1 MPNHRKLLQLAIEN
15 SKATKAFEVRAEA
28 GTDEATIFLYDVI
41 DPYWGVGAE
50 AFAKALAGITASTI
64 HLRVNSPGGDVFEAR
79 AMVAAIGA
87 HSARVVAH
95 IDGLAASA
103 ATYVA
108 MAADEVQIA
117 DGAFMMVHQAWTFS
131 MGNASD
137 LRAQA
142 DLLDKVDASIVADY
156 ARKTGKDADQI
167 AQWMADETW
176 FTSAEAVENGFADT
190 VIQNDK
196 GSSTTQNRWT
206 LSAYQK
212 VPKALT
218 APPEPDL
225 SSAARAR
232 ALALLERFG

>member
-15 SKATKAFEVRAEA
+15 SKASKAFEVRAED
-28 GTDEATIFLYDVI
+28 GTDEVSIFLYDVI

-50 AFAKALAGITASTI
+50 AFAKALSSTTAGTI

-87 HSARVVAH
+87 HSAKVIAH

-108 MAADEVQIA
+108 MAADEVRIA
-117 DGAFMMVHQAWTFS
+117 DGAFMMIHQAWTFS
-131 MGNASD
+131 MGNASE

-156 ARKTGKDADQI
+156 ARKTGKDAEQI
-167 AQWMADETW
+167 AKWMADETW

-190 VIQNDK
+190 VVQNDK
-196 GSSTTQNRWT
+196 GGSATQNRWT

-232 ALALLERFG
+232 TLALLERFG

>member
-1 MPNHRKLLQLAIEN
+1 MLQLAIEN
-15 SKATKAFEVRAEA
+15 SKASKAFEVRAEDGA
-28 GTDEATIFLYDVI
+28 DEVSIFLYDVI

-50 AFAKALAGITASTI
+50 AFAKALASITAGTI

-87 HSARVVAH
+87 HSAKVIAH

-108 MAADEVQIA
+108 MAADEVRIA
-117 DGAFMMVHQAWTFS
+117 DGAFMMIHQAWTFS
-131 MGNASD
+131 MGNAAD

-156 ARKTGKDADQI
+156 ARKTGKDAGQI

-190 VIQNDK
+190 VVQNDK
-196 GSSTTQNRWT
+196 GSSATQNRWT
-206 LSAYQK
+206 LAAYQK

-225 SSAARAR
+225 SSAARTR

>member
-1 MPNHRKLLQLAIEN
+1 MAIEN
-15 SKATKAFEVRAEA
+15 SKASKAFEVRAEDGA
-28 GTDEATIFLYDVI
+28 DEVSIFLYDVI

-50 AFAKALAGITASTI
+50 AFAKALASITAGTI

-87 HSARVVAH
+87 HSAKVIAH

-108 MAADEVQIA
+108 MAADEVRIA
-117 DGAFMMVHQAWTFS
+117 DGAFMMIHQAWTFS
-131 MGNASD
+131 MGNAAD

-156 ARKTGKDADQI
+156 ARKTGKDAGQI

-190 VIQNDK
+190 VVQNDK
-196 GSSTTQNRWT
+196 GSSATQNRWT
-206 LSAYQK
+206 LAAYQK

-225 SSAARAR
+225 SSAARTR